1 MSGVCGYLTANDT
14 CQTQVSHRDGLKLT
28 GALLALKAA
37 KYQLLNKQLAA
48 ASMVAASMAA
58 ASMAAASH
66 DLCSTFRHDLKM
78 RLSFI
83 LCSFS
88 ERVTG
93 EQTGGLACYSSYSH

>member
-58 ASMAAASH
+58 ASH

>member
-28 GALLALKAA
+28 GALLALIAE
-37 KYQLLNKQLAA
+37 KYQLLYKQLAA
-48 ASMVAASMAA
+48 ASMAAD
-58 ASMAAASH
+58 SH

-93 EQTGGLACYSSYSH
+93 RVANSLKDK

>member
-37 KYQLLNKQLAA
+37 KYQLLNKQL
-48 ASMVAASMAA
+48 AA